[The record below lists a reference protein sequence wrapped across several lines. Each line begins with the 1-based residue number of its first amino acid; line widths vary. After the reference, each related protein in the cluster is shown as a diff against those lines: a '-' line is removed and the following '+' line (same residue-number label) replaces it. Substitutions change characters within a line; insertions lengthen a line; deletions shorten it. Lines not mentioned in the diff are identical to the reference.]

1 MKLFLKRLHREF
13 YQLSV
18 AFFHMLAWPLRVY
31 LEQSKERY
39 KYINGVRR
47 WIIKCSTFISGIFFD
62 IKYETNIDWSRT
74 YIIVGNHTSNIDI
87 STINIAARDNHAFIG
102 KEELK
107 KNIVLGY
114 FFRTIDL
121 TVNRESRISAFRVF
135 KDAGE
140 KLKQGISVVM
150 FPEGTIPRVYP
161 PVLGEFK
168 NGPFKLA
175 VELKIPIL
183 PITSLDTWKVYW
195 NTGKDYGSRPG
206 VCHIFVHKPVE
217 TAHLTAADADK
228 LRDEVYELIKNK
240 LETA

>member
-31 LEQSKERY
+31 LKQSTDRY

-47 WIIKCSTFISGIFFD
+47 WIITCSTFISGIFFD

-87 STINIAARDNHAFIG
+87 STINIAAKNNHAFIG
-102 KEELK
+102 KEELR

-121 TVNRESRISAFRVF
+121 TVNRESR
-135 KDAGE
+135 
-140 KLKQGISVVM
+140 
-150 FPEGTIPRVYP
+150 
-161 PVLGEFK
+161 
-168 NGPFKLA
+168 
-175 VELKIPIL
+175 
-183 PITSLDTWKVYW
+183 
-195 NTGKDYGSRPG
+195 
-206 VCHIFVHKPVE
+206 
-217 TAHLTAADADK
+217 
-228 LRDEVYELIKNK
+228 
-240 LETA
+240 